1 MTLATLALFVLAS
14 GLIIVTPGPT
24 VLLALSNGSRH
35 GVRRACWG
43 MAGAVLADL
52 VLVAA
57 VAGGLGMLLAA
68 SEPAFQALKWIGAG
82 YLAYLGWRLLRSDAA
97 LVLPAPAA
105 GGDGGHG
112 GAGALFSRSFLVAL
126 TNPKALLFMSAFLPQ
141 FIDPAAALAPQY
153 GALALVL
160 AVLNLAAMLGYA
172 ALGARLVRV
181 LRTGGLRWINRLCG
195 GMLIVLAGTVAL
207 YRRAG

>member
-57 VAGGLGMLLAA
+57 VASGLGMLLAA

-97 LVLPAPAA
+97 LVLPVPAA
-105 GGDGGHG
+105 GGGDG

-195 GMLIVLAGTVAL
+195 GMLVVLAGTVAL

>member
-68 SEPAFQALKWIGAG
+68 SEPAFQALKWI
-82 YLAYLGWRLLRSDAA
+82 
-97 LVLPAPAA
+97 
-105 GGDGGHG
+105 

-195 GMLIVLAGTVAL
+195 GMLVVLAGTVAL

>member
-1 MTLATLALFVLAS
+1 
-14 GLIIVTPGPT
+14 
-24 VLLALSNGSRH
+24 
-35 GVRRACWG
+35 
-43 MAGAVLADL
+43 
-52 VLVAA
+52 
-57 VAGGLGMLLAA
+57 
-68 SEPAFQALKWIGAG
+68 
-82 YLAYLGWRLLRSDAA
+82 
-97 LVLPAPAA
+97 
-105 GGDGGHG
+105 
-112 GAGALFSRSFLVAL
+112 
-126 TNPKALLFMSAFLPQ
+126 MSAFLPQ

-195 GMLIVLAGTVAL
+195 GMLVLLAGTVAL